1 MTNIPKERTVE
12 EMLTEFEEFSVAV
25 FGSYRDEEV
34 SWLRQT
40 LQSERQKR
48 EQELQKAREEILKEI
63 DIGDNDYVTARMAVA
78 ELSGVPMMAI
88 TFDEHIKVIREKLQI
103 KTKINKTMLYQDFD
117 RFWYVESQYT
127 SQRYI
132 TPDTRGII
140 IDYLEKS
147 IPRFAL
153 EEIKTTLLAY
163 NMSLEAGNVKDVLTD
178 IKNRINTLS

>member
-1 MTNIPKERTVE
+1 
-12 EMLTEFEEFSVAV
+12 
-25 FGSYRDEEV
+25 
-34 SWLRQT
+34 
-40 LQSERQKR
+40 
-48 EQELQKAREEILKEI
+48 
-63 DIGDNDYVTARMAVA
+63 
-78 ELSGVPMMAI
+78 
-88 TFDEHIKVIREKLQI
+88 
-103 KTKINKTMLYQDFD
+103 MLYQDFD

>member
-1 MTNIPKERTVE
+1 MTHNTREGIEEIVE
-12 EMLTEFEEFSVAV
+12 EFDTMMHT
-25 FGSYRDEEV
+25 GYHKDIKD
-34 SWLRQT
+34 WLRTT
-40 LQSERQKR
+40 LH
-48 EQELQKAREEILKEI
+48 QELQKARKQVLKEI
-63 DIGDNDYVTARMAVA
+63 DIGDNNYVTARKKVA
-78 ELSGVPMMAI
+78 ELSGVPLMAI
-88 TFDEHIKVIREKLQI
+88 TFDEHVAVIKEKLQI

-117 RFWYVESQYT
+117 HFWYEESQYT